1 MKPLCAAARMRQEW
15 IAKDRKVSALKD
27 GAFPQNTVY
36 GLELGAVGHVMF
48 DSSAELLVDAQLIY
62 F

>member
-1 MKPLCAAARMRQEW
+1 M
-15 IAKDRKVSALKD
+15 SALKD

-48 DSSAELLVDAQLIY
+48 DSSAELLVDPQLIY